1 MSDQP
6 GSGEPIALPAILP
19 IFPLTGVLL
28 LPRGRLP
35 LNIFEPRYL
44 AMTRDALGGV
54 RYIGIIQPA
63 DPTTAAPG
71 RSPGAMGGEMN
82 PPVYP
87 IGCAGRI
94 TQFSETDDGRY
105 LLTLTGVSRFRIA
118 EELPLIAGY
127 RRVVPDWSPFAR
139 DRERQA
145 PPRFDRD
152 RLIRGLQSYFA
163 QRQISADWEAIGK
176 APGEYLV
183 TSLAMACPFAPSE
196 KQALLEA
203 ADQGERARLLT
214 TLVEMAAVEPTANE
228 EDGGPSG
235 GTRH

>member
-1 MSDQP
+1 MSDRP
-6 GSGEPIALPAILP
+6 STREPIALPDILP
-19 IFPLTGVLL
+19 IFPLSGVLL

-44 AMTRDALGGV
+44 AMTRDALGGE
-54 RYIGIIQPA
+54 RLIGMVQPSEPQ
-63 DPTTAAPG
+63 DDN
-71 RSPGAMGGEMN
+71 RGGGGLN

-105 LLTLTGVSRFRIA
+105 LLTLTGVSRFRIL
-118 EELPLIAGY
+118 EELPLLSGY
-127 RRVVPDWSPFAR
+127 RRVVPDWRAFAHDR
-139 DRERQA
+139 DRPGA
-145 PPRFDRD
+145 PGYDRE
-152 RLIRGLQSYFA
+152 RLIRGLKSYFA
-163 QRQISADWEAIGK
+163 QRQIQADFDAIEK

-196 KQALLEA
+196 KQAILEA
-203 ADQGERARLLT
+203 ADPDERARLLT
-214 TLVEMAAVEPTANE
+214 TLVEMAAIEPTTE
-228 EDGGPSG
+228 ESG

>member
-6 GSGEPIALPAILP
+6 GPRNEIALPDILP

-44 AMTRDALGGV
+44 AMTRNALGGE
-54 RYIGIIQPA
+54 RLIGMVQPS
-63 DPTTAAPG
+63 DPQDDN
-71 RSPGAMGGEMN
+71 RGGGGPN

-87 IGCAGRI
+87 VGCAGRV

-105 LLTLTGVSRFRIA
+105 LLTLTGVSRFRIR
-118 EELPLIAGY
+118 EELPLLDGY
-127 RRVVPDWSPFAR
+127 RRVVPDWQPFAH
-139 DRERQA
+139 DRER
-145 PPRFDRD
+145 PGKPEFDRE
-152 RLIRGLQSYFA
+152 RLIRGLRSYFV
-163 QRQISADWEAIGK
+163 QRQIQADFEAIEK

-203 ADQGERARLLT
+203 ADPDERARLLT
-214 TLVEMAAVEPTANE
+214 TLVEMAATEPTTE
-228 EDGGPSG
+228 ESG

>member
-6 GSGEPIALPAILP
+6 SAPSATQHTTLPDILP

-44 AMTRDALGGV
+44 AMTRDALGGERLNGMV
-54 RYIGIIQPA
+54 QPSDPIAGGPGIGG
-63 DPTTAAPG
+63 PG
-71 RSPGAMGGEMN
+71 IDRLN

-105 LLTLTGVSRFRIA
+105 LLTLTGVSRFRIR
-118 EELPLIAGY
+118 EELPLLGGY
-127 RRVVPDWSPFAR
+127 RRVVPDWQPFAHDR
-139 DRERQA
+139 DTPAKPGFDRE
-145 PPRFDRD
+145 
-152 RLIRGLQSYFA
+152 RLIRGLKSFFA
-163 QRQISADWEAIGK
+163 QRQFSADWEAIEK
-176 APGEYLV
+176 APGEHLV
-183 TSLAMACPFAPSE
+183 TSIAMACPFAPSE

-203 ADQGERARLLT
+203 ADPDARARLLT
-214 TLVEMAAVEPTANE
+214 TLVEMAALKPTTE
-228 EDGGPSG
+228 ESGGG

>member
-1 MSDQP
+1 MSDRP
-6 GSGEPIALPAILP
+6 STREPIALPDMLP

-44 AMTRDALGGV
+44 AMTRDALAGERLIGMVQPSEPQDDNRGG
-54 RYIGIIQPA
+54 G
-63 DPTTAAPG
+63 
-71 RSPGAMGGEMN
+71 SN

-87 IGCAGRI
+87 VGCAGRL

-105 LLTLTGVSRFRIA
+105 LITLTGVSRFRIV
-118 EELPLIAGY
+118 EELPLGSAGY
-127 RRVVPDWSPFAR
+127 RRVVPDWQPFAHDR
-139 DRERQA
+139 GRAQEPAFDRER
-145 PPRFDRD
+145 
-152 RLIRGLQSYFA
+152 LLRGLRGYFA
-163 QRQISADWEAIGK
+163 QRRISADFDAIGK

-183 TSLAMACPFAPSE
+183 TSIAMACPFAPSE

-203 ADQGERARLLT
+203 ANPDERARLLT
-214 TLVEMAAVEPTANE
+214 TLVEMAAIEPAT
-228 EDGGPSG
+228 EDNGG